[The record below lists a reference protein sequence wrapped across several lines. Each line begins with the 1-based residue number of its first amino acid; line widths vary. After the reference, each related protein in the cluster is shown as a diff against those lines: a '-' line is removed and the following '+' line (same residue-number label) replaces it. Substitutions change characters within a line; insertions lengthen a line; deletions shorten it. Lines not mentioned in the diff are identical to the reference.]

1 MKAISGRVKGEA
13 RDDEELI
20 QISHND
26 IMDAIAS
33 QVSAKPA
40 KEQLSPIKPQK
51 LEVVSDSSSAFSYS
65 GFVSK
70 NKPPVE
76 SPAKI
81 DTPKIDPKTCLA
93 GLIFVV
99 TG

>member
-20 QISHND
+20 QISQND

-81 DTPKIDPKTCLA
+81 DKAAKEYSSL
-93 GLIFVV
+93 
-99 TG
+99 